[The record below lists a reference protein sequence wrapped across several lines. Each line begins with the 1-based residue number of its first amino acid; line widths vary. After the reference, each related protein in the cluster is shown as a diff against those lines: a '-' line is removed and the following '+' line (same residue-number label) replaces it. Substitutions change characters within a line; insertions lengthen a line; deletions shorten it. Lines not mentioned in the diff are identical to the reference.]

1 MVLTAIVLVCVFVP
15 KCHGIRELQRKK
27 ALLNEENRK
36 LDQATK
42 DLRLKRE
49 RFQSEPA
56 FVERVAREAGMVRM
70 DEIVFKFTNS
80 HEDNTERVIQ

>member
-1 MVLTAIVLVCVFVP
+1 MVLIVIGLICLFLP
-15 KCHGIRELQRKK
+15 KCQGIRELQRKK
-27 ALLNEENRK
+27 AGLQEETRD

-49 RFQSEPA
+49 RFKSDPA

-70 DEIVFKFTNS
+70 DEIVFTFTSNNEANS
-80 HEDNTERVIQ
+80 EQVLQ